1 MAKRKQSDI
10 EEEVIYEEVEETEE
24 VDDLSDDFY
33 SRNKNLINGVVGG
46 IVLIVGGLLLYN
58 WYNKQQNNDANRDMY
73 QAVYYYEADS
83 FGKALNG
90 DGQYLGF
97 LDIIQEYSGTKAA
110 DVANYYTGV
119 IYLSADSPQVSLG
132 VEFLEQVSTSDNMLA
147 MAKNNALAWAYE
159 DLGDPAKAADY
170 FERAASIPD
179 ENEYTTPLM
188 LRHAARNYEAAGR
201 VDKALE
207 LYQKI
212 KEDYPNSAESADV
225 EKYIGI
231 LSE

>member
-1 MAKRKQSDI
+1 MAKRKQNEI

-24 VDDLSDDFY
+24 IDELSDDFY
-33 SRNKNLINGVVGG
+33 SRNKNLINGVLGG
-46 IVLIVGGLLLYN
+46 IVLVVGGILLYN
-58 WYNKQQNNDANRDMY
+58 WWTTQQNNEANRDMY

-97 LDIIQEYSGTKAA
+97 LDIVNDYSGTKAA
-110 DVANYYTGV
+110 DVANYYIGI

-132 VEFLEQVSTSDNMLA
+132 VDFLEQVSTSDNMLA

-159 DLGDPAKAADY
+159 DLGDPEKAADY
-170 FERAASIPD
+170 FERAASAPD
-179 ENEYTTPLM
+179 DNDHTTPLM
-188 LRHAARNYEAAGR
+188 LKHAARNYEVAGR
-201 VDKALE
+201 TDKALE
-207 LYQKI
+207 LYKRI
-212 KEDYPNSAESADV
+212 KEEYPNSAESADV

-231 LSE
+231 LSK